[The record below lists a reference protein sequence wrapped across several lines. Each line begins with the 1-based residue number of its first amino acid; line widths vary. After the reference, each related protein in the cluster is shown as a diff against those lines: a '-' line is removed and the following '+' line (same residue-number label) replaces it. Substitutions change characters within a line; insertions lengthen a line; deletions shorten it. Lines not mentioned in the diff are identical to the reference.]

1 MFLCQ
6 LDHLFD
12 IPDLRGN
19 TPNNVHKLSL
29 DRLFTKWIN
38 WIRSVQV
45 GTSASPKIVWQGTA
59 DIIKSVTDA
68 RTRTTLHHCLSKWW
82 LCYTRQ
88 SEILA
93 MVDHTLDQDRSE
105 LTETTSCTHPHREKP
120 LPFLWTTLGPYIRKI
135 CLTFLCVHGY
145 TYTKCRTKKKICVCY
160 NSSKVQQMTCFE
172 SFRGFLRAKKCGA
185 LGTDTMESG
194 LLLYICINSRHCS
207 DTRLAESHQSSRLT
221 LPNNLLPPCQQ
232 RENKPH

>member
-19 TPNNVHKLSL
+19 TPNNVQKLSL

-45 GTSASPKIVWQGTA
+45 GTSASPKIVWQGTV

-145 TYTKCRTKKKICVCY
+145 TYTKCRTKKKNLCLL
-160 NSSKVQQMTCFE
+160 QQLE
-172 SFRGFLRAKKCGA
+172 SPADDVFWV
-185 LGTDTMESG
+185 
-194 LLLYICINSRHCS
+194 I
-207 DTRLAESHQSSRLT
+207 
-221 LPNNLLPPCQQ
+221 
-232 RENKPH
+232 